1 MARRNPGLTP
11 ALGRPAPPDDLT
23 LGEAASINLFWLI
36 RLRWAAVVGQLSTI
50 LFVRHALGVELPFVP
65 LMAVLVLEVATNA
78 VLADW
83 QRRIGPRG
91 WTGELA
97 SRVERVQ
104 GLVMGADTL
113 LLGVMLYL
121 TGGITNPFAAF
132 FFVHVVLAAVL
143 LEARYAYVGTGVAF
157 GCLVLL
163 YFHYRPLRELEG
175 TLHLVGLV
183 VALGMTAAITVF
195 FVTRVTGALHRRS
208 EELSAQREHQARAER
223 LEALGTLAAG
233 AAHELAS
240 PLSTIAVVAKEL
252 ERRLAR
258 EGASEEV
265 VGDARLVRE
274 EVARCRRILDRMTL
288 HSGESVGEGLTALTV
303 EQLLRETLAE
313 LPERAR
319 VRVEID
325 ASAAELELEAPR
337 TALAMTLRAVLSNA
351 LDASAPEQSVDLAA
365 RVRGARLELIVL
377 DRGEGMDP
385 ERLRRAQDP
394 FFTTKEPGRGMGLG
408 LYLSTSVV
416 ERLGGRLELDSS
428 PGRGTRARIVL
439 PLERLRHRPGPGG
452 ESPAQERGNRPED
465 APPAHTAD

>member
-1 MARRNPGLTP
+1 MSSAS
-11 ALGRPAPPDDLT
+11 GRPAPPDDLT

-36 RLRWAAVVGQLSTI
+36 RLRWAAVVGQFSTI
-50 LFVRHALGVELPFVP
+50 LFVRSVLGVELPLVP
-65 LMAVLVLEVATNA
+65 LVAVLLLEVATNA

-83 QRRIGPRG
+83 QRRIGSRA

-97 SRVERVQ
+97 ARVERVQ

-113 LLGVMLYL
+113 LLGVLLYL

-163 YFHYRPLRELEG
+163 YFHYRPLSALEG
-175 TLHLVGLV
+175 ALHLVGLV

-208 EELSAQREHQARAER
+208 EELALQRERQAHAER

-240 PLSTIAVVAKEL
+240 PLSTIAVAAKEL
-252 ERRLAR
+252 ERRLQR
-258 EGASEEV
+258 DGASEEL
-265 VGDARLVRE
+265 VGDARLMRE

-288 HSGESVGEGLTALTV
+288 HSGESVGEGLTAV
-303 EQLLRETLAE
+303 SVETLFEETLSE
-313 LPERAR
+313 LAERAR
-319 VRVEID
+319 VRVEVESN
-325 ASAAELELEAPR
+325 ARGLELEVPR
-337 TALAMTLRAVLSNA
+337 TALAMALRSVLSNA
-351 LDASAPEQSVDLAA
+351 LDASAPDQSVDLAA
-365 RVRGARLELIVL
+365 GLRGTRLELFVL
-377 DRGEGMDP
+377 DRGEGMDS

-408 LYLSTSVV
+408 LYLATSVV

-428 PGRGTRARIVL
+428 PGQGTRARIAL
-439 PLERLRHRPGPGG
+439 PLERLRRRPGPGG
-452 ESPAQERGNRPED
+452 ESHGEERGNRPRE
-465 APPAHTAD
+465 APPARAAD